1 MNRTWRSTRI
11 PSTRAAAVEN
21 IDVNR
26 DTPLPVGQGLMMT
39 DIWVVTS
46 EARNGKRSA
55 RWVLAG
61 DEDQARHAHLEHYPD
76 EQIVTV
82 RPQRTPA

>member
-1 MNRTWRSTRI
+1 
-11 PSTRAAAVEN
+11 
-21 IDVNR
+21 
-26 DTPLPVGQGLMMT
+26 MMT

-46 EARNGKRSA
+46 EGWGGRHNARR
-55 RWVLAG
+55 VLAG

-82 RPQRTPA
+82 SPAADLRLMTSVDSGRC